1 MERRKCE
8 KTEKDID
15 RWMLSIFKE
24 HLQRKKPVFIPWNQA
39 EKQAKVLK
47 KVYEEVSLLRA

>member
-1 MERRKCE
+1 M
-8 KTEKDID
+8 EKDIG
-15 RWMLSIFKE
+15 RWMLSIFKGY
-24 HLQRKKPVFIPWNQA
+24 LQRKKPVFIPWNEA